1 MAAHNVSTQLR
12 KLKLVS
18 YNMHDFNQGSPTINE
33 LINTVAPD
41 IILCQEHWLTPANLD
56 KFDNHYPN
64 YITFG
69 SSAMCNH
76 IESEIIRGRPFGGLM
91 TLIKKDFCNLMQT
104 IHCEERFTV
113 VKLANYLIINVYLPC
128 VGTKDRLLLCEEL
141 FENLWYWRKRFM
153 IVSALLP
160 ATLMLTLKTV
170 MMMLAYTLILS

>member
-41 IILCQEHWLTPANLD
+41 IILCQQHWLTPANLD

-76 IESEIIRGRPFGGLM
+76 IKSEIIWGRPLGGLM

>member
-1 MAAHNVSTQLR
+1 
-12 KLKLVS
+12 
-18 YNMHDFNQGSPTINE
+18 
-33 LINTVAPD
+33 
-41 IILCQEHWLTPANLD
+41 
-56 KFDNHYPN
+56 
-64 YITFG
+64 
-69 SSAMCNH
+69 MCNH

-91 TLIKKDFCNLMQT
+91 TLIKKEFRNLMQT